1 MYSVTS
7 RQLSILQDNLL
18 RTLDNGAVN
27 REHLIYYTEQSI
39 ESWLNCVAAID
50 CDVSVQDFLQD
61 LGIGD
66 KTLTVGDQFLEQ
78 ALCVGFVRMRCA
90 DQIHRDI

>member
-39 ESWLNCVAAID
+39 ESWLNCVAAIP
-50 CDVSVQDFLQD
+50 
-61 LGIGD
+61 
-66 KTLTVGDQFLEQ
+66 
-78 ALCVGFVRMRCA
+78 ARPR
-90 DQIHRDI
+90 HR

>member
-1 MYSVTS
+1 MHSATG
-7 RQLSILQDNLL
+7 RQLSIPQDNLL
-18 RTLDNGAVN
+18 RTLDNGAVHC
-27 REHLIYYTEQSI
+27 EHLIYYTEQSV

-61 LGIGD
+61 LSIGD

-78 ALCVGFVRMRCA
+78 ALCIGFVRMRRA
-90 DQIHRDI
+90 DQIHRDV